1 MKSQHKITQIKRI
14 FMITTVRKLVQG
26 DDLGTVSRLIYE
38 TDNYI
43 FPHFFGDSKT
53 SAKEILPY
61 MIESNTLYNMDNIY
75 VALID
80 DKIVGITVVAKS
92 PVKIDVGAFFE
103 AFENAGAMID
113 DNFERVLK
121 EYFFPLE
128 NESEGYYISNICID
142 EAYRGQGIGGEMLDS
157 ILPMLDYSQDVY
169 LDCLSDNQVA
179 LAMYK
184 SHGFEELF
192 GFSGFTGLP
201 YYKLIRRANRETIV
215 QQTIE
220 QNEGTQ
226 S

>member
-1 MKSQHKITQIKRI
+1 
-14 FMITTVRKLVQG
+14 MITTVRKLVQG

-61 MIESNTLYNMDNIY
+61 MIQSNTLYNMDNIY
-75 VALID
+75 VALVD
-80 DKIVGITVVAKS
+80 DKIIGIMVIARS
-92 PVKIDVGAFFE
+92 PIKIDVGAFFE
-103 AFENAGAMID
+103 AFENAGATID

-157 ILPMLDYSQDVY
+157 ILPTLDSSLDVY
-169 LDCLSDNQVA
+169 LDCLEDNQIA
-179 LAMYK
+179 LSMYQNR
-184 SHGFEELF
+184 GFEELF
-192 GFSGFTGLP
+192 KFSGFTGLP

-215 QQTIE
+215 WDTIS
-220 QNEGTQ
+220 QNEETQ